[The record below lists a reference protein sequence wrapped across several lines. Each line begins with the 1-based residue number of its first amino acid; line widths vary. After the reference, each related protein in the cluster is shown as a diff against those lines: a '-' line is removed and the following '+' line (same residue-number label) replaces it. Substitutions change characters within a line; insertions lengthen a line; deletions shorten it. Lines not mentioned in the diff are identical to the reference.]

1 MRNKLLILLFISLL
15 SLTTIV
21 KSESVNIDD
30 LVKSN
35 INNEEVLYLEIT
47 SSDNLD
53 KLSQYKNVKKILIK
67 NLNILDISF
76 INNLD
81 KLEELTI
88 YYSKVNLDNFNNS
101 NLKKLE
107 IFSSFIIKDNLSPL
121 KNSKIEYLDLEGSY
135 IRSIETIKY
144 LNNLKE
150 LYLSNISNLYSLE
163 PILSLKNLKKLDF
176 GGSEELITDKVFD
189 YIRKNNITGT
199 SYQSKDYTY
208 LLGTEYNKKLDD
220 IIKNLNLDELS
231 DIEKIKKITIYV
243 IDNISYDDDCDTTK
257 GCSYPEISF
266 NRVAKSLSGKG
277 VCYHYAL
284 LTNKLLNKVGIKN
297 YLVNGSNKDGIA
309 HEWLNVYLD
318 GKWYGLDPTWIDT
331 YIGEGNKFKRTGKS
345 VFFMNELT
353 ANSTFYNSHIPDT
366 YIEKIIDIND
376 VPITIEQI
384 EKKTYE
390 EESSIYNYVFIISI
404 ITLLI
409 FVIYHIYNI
418 NKNTKNKKAHLK

>member
-47 SSDNLD
+47 SSDNID

-144 LNNLKE
+144 LNN
-150 LYLSNISNLYSLE
+150 
-163 PILSLKNLKKLDF
+163 
-176 GGSEELITDKVFD
+176 
-189 YIRKNNITGT
+189 
-199 SYQSKDYTY
+199 
-208 LLGTEYNKKLDD
+208 
-220 IIKNLNLDELS
+220 
-231 DIEKIKKITIYV
+231 
-243 IDNISYDDDCDTTK
+243 
-257 GCSYPEISF
+257 
-266 NRVAKSLSGKG
+266 
-277 VCYHYAL
+277 
-284 LTNKLLNKVGIKN
+284 
-297 YLVNGSNKDGIA
+297 
-309 HEWLNVYLD
+309 
-318 GKWYGLDPTWIDT
+318 
-331 YIGEGNKFKRTGKS
+331 
-345 VFFMNELT
+345 
-353 ANSTFYNSHIPDT
+353 
-366 YIEKIIDIND
+366 
-376 VPITIEQI
+376 
-384 EKKTYE
+384 
-390 EESSIYNYVFIISI
+390 
-404 ITLLI
+404 
-409 FVIYHIYNI
+409 
-418 NKNTKNKKAHLK
+418 

>member
-47 SSDNLD
+47 SSDSID

-135 IRSIETIKY
+135 IR
-144 LNNLKE
+144 
-150 LYLSNISNLYSLE
+150 
-163 PILSLKNLKKLDF
+163 
-176 GGSEELITDKVFD
+176 
-189 YIRKNNITGT
+189 
-199 SYQSKDYTY
+199 
-208 LLGTEYNKKLDD
+208 
-220 IIKNLNLDELS
+220 
-231 DIEKIKKITIYV
+231 
-243 IDNISYDDDCDTTK
+243 
-257 GCSYPEISF
+257 
-266 NRVAKSLSGKG
+266 
-277 VCYHYAL
+277 
-284 LTNKLLNKVGIKN
+284 
-297 YLVNGSNKDGIA
+297 
-309 HEWLNVYLD
+309 
-318 GKWYGLDPTWIDT
+318 
-331 YIGEGNKFKRTGKS
+331 
-345 VFFMNELT
+345 
-353 ANSTFYNSHIPDT
+353 
-366 YIEKIIDIND
+366 
-376 VPITIEQI
+376 
-384 EKKTYE
+384 
-390 EESSIYNYVFIISI
+390 
-404 ITLLI
+404 
-409 FVIYHIYNI
+409 
-418 NKNTKNKKAHLK
+418 

>member
-47 SSDNLD
+47 SSDNID

-150 LYLSNISNLYSLE
+150 LHLSNISNLYK
-163 PILSLKNLKKLDF
+163 PNYKGFLSNQDEKTRN
-176 GGSEELITDKVFD
+176 E
-189 YIRKNNITGT
+189 
-199 SYQSKDYTY
+199 
-208 LLGTEYNKKLDD
+208 
-220 IIKNLNLDELS
+220 IIKLIEEDDVLS
-231 DIEKIKKITIYV
+231 TI
-243 IDNISYDDDCDTTK
+243 
-257 GCSYPEISF
+257 
-266 NRVAKSLSGKG
+266 
-277 VCYHYAL
+277 
-284 LTNKLLNKVGIKN
+284 
-297 YLVNGSNKDGIA
+297 
-309 HEWLNVYLD
+309 
-318 GKWYGLDPTWIDT
+318 
-331 YIGEGNKFKRTGKS
+331 
-345 VFFMNELT
+345 
-353 ANSTFYNSHIPDT
+353 FYNL
-366 YIEKIIDIND
+366 
-376 VPITIEQI
+376 
-384 EKKTYE
+384 
-390 EESSIYNYVFIISI
+390 FI
-404 ITLLI
+404 
-409 FVIYHIYNI
+409 
-418 NKNTKNKKAHLK
+418 